1 MTDQNL
7 KANGYKNEAA
17 DKFGSDATA
26 DPFAKPY
33 AEQIAGDAEEQ
44 RRQSDNDQRK
54 RKISDSSIARK
65 GESYADGQGIN
76 AGGDGQNELRSKP
89 NRVESL
95 CFFGQ
100 KRVANHAAAQKSQQA
115 EGYPMVVGFDVVAES
130 GRAQPAQQRHERL
143 EKAEQERHAEN
154 RGPQP
159 TTQHNAADDRHR
171 EAVHG

>member
-7 KANGYKNEAA
+7 KADGYKNEAA

-76 AGGDGQNELRSKP
+76 AGGDGQNESRIMRPPRKASKP
-89 NRVESL
+89 
-95 CFFGQ
+95 
-100 KRVANHAAAQKSQQA
+100 
-115 EGYPMVVGFDVVAES
+115 
-130 GRAQPAQQRHERL
+130 
-143 EKAEQERHAEN
+143 KAIQWS
-154 RGPQP
+154 
-159 TTQHNAADDRHR
+159 
-171 EAVHG
+171 